1 MAAWPNAMNHG
12 EDGMI
17 RPSDITVL
25 LQGCR
30 EGRRQVIDRL
40 FSLVYEELHRMAHA
54 RMARERSDH
63 TLQAT
68 ALVHEAFERLVDQK
82 AAFQNR
88 NHFFAI
94 AAKCMRRILSDY
106 ARRKAADKRR
116 PPGGAITLDEAVVTT
131 DDRFEIV
138 LAVDEAL
145 EKLAERHS
153 RQAQVV
159 ELRYYSGLTREEIAE
174 VLGVS
179 VATVKRDWEDARQWL
194 ERTLQSQM
202 A

>member
-1 MAAWPNAMNHG
+1 MNG
-12 EDGMI
+12 TDDGTI
-17 RPSDITVL
+17 RTSDITVL
-25 LQGCR
+25 LQDWR
-30 EGRRQVIDRL
+30 EGRRDVLDRL
-40 FSLVYEELHRMAHA
+40 FSLVYEQLHRMAQA

-88 NHFFAI
+88 SHFFAI

-106 ARRKAADKRR
+106 ARRKATDKRR
-116 PPGGAITLDEAVVTT
+116 IPGGTIAAADAGVTT
-131 DDRFEIV
+131 DDRLEIV

-145 EKLAERHS
+145 EKLAERHP
-153 RQAQVV
+153 RQAHVV
-159 ELRYYSGLTREEIAE
+159 ELRYYTGLTTEEIAE

-194 ERTLQSQM
+194 ERVLNTPSS
-202 A
+202 